1 VFRRLGALVSSV
13 ILAIGMFAAPAAA
26 LDFTCNRL
34 TDGQV
39 RIRLFDYYDKN
50 TAIWTQCA
58 LPDDG
63 FTYREDFILQGYANN
78 QAKSAVAR
86 TSSTIDGGRYI
97 IIRYYDGLFT
107 GQLEFQVLP
116 PGAEHWF
123 NFTSAESNRVSS
135 IRIEYY

>member
-1 VFRRLGALVSSV
+1 VKRL
-13 ILAIGMFAAPAAA
+13 LAILTTVIMMLALAAPVSA

-34 TDGQV
+34 TEGQV
-39 RIRLFDYYDKN
+39 RLRLFDYYNKS

-86 TSSTIDGGRYI
+86 ASSTIDGGQYI